1 MRIKSDMLVLDIVE
15 QYPQTDSVFR
25 EYDEIIGECL
35 LCNCLFESVGS
46 VAKEYQLDEAEM
58 LRKLNEAVRK

>member
-1 MRIKSDMLVLDIVE
+1 MLVLDIVE
-15 QYPQTDSVFR
+15 QYPQTEPVFR
-25 EYDEIIGECL
+25 DYDEIIGKCL

-58 LRKLNEAVRK
+58 LRKLNELI